1 MGAGF
6 ALTNTKVG
14 EEKKED
20 TLMKPILDISNL
32 RRGLEG
38 IREQGR
44 IAPYVIAW
52 ILGVP
57 GSILLVIFLLRGCH

>member
-1 MGAGF
+1 MD
-6 ALTNTKVG
+6 LELSK
-14 EEKKED
+14 
-20 TLMKPILDISNL
+20 L
-32 RRGLEG
+32 RRGLDD